1 MNKKNE
7 REKAKQEKRKKER
20 KGEARKEEGREK
32 EKRTK
37 NNLEL
42 STVETMARQTTYPIQ
57 TIKATLNDQRA
68 TAKKTNTQNETKH
81 ERKQKNC
88 VNRSEWGIAFNY
100 ALHKQLRIAKIIY
113 TLQALIKYWAR
124 SAY

>member
-1 MNKKNE
+1 
-7 REKAKQEKRKKER
+7 
-20 KGEARKEEGREK
+20 
-32 EKRTK
+32 
-37 NNLEL
+37 
-42 STVETMARQTTYPIQ
+42 MARQTTYPIQ

-81 ERKQKNC
+81 ERKQKNR
-88 VNRSEWGIAFNY
+88 VNRSGFNY